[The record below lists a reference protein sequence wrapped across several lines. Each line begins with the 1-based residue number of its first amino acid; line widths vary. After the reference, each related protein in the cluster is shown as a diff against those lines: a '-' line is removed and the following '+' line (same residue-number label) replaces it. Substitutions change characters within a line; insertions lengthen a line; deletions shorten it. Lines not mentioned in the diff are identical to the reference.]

1 MRASSLTGC
10 KLMKTYYD
18 GEEREV
24 LKIEPYFSLDG
35 KPVWLV
41 TYRRGES
48 QGNLIVV
55 ADDELDAFNKFPEVL
70 ARMSIN
76 HEE

>member
-1 MRASSLTGC
+1 
-10 KLMKTYYD
+10 MKTYYD

-24 LKIEPYFSLDG
+24 TSITPYYFAPKMG
-35 KPVWLV
+35 QVWLIL
-41 TYRRGES
+41 YKCGGRRGE
-48 QGNLIVV
+48 LLVP
-55 ADDELDAFNKFPEVL
+55 ATDELDAFNKFPEVL